1 MIFSFCSVAL
11 LLTIF
16 LLSIGLFWLNANLG
30 NSTYAQ
36 RQNTRNL
43 KRWIR
48 GIKRQGEDIFF
59 PFAFGLLILTI
70 VALATINLG

>member
-48 GIKRQGEDIFF
+48 GIKRQGDNILL
-59 PFAFGLLILTI
+59 PFSFGLLILTI